1 MKNFLA
7 VLISIGLLNLNAG
20 CHEHHH
26 HGPSGEPEYST
37 MLGEVYSTE
46 KIPFEQAWARALK
59 AMEELEFVVTK
70 QEKDA
75 ITGSLIARGANDKKI
90 EVNLE
95 KQSDELTEIRIWV
108 GAFGDEAISKLIL
121 DKIKES
127 AKVV

>member
-7 VLISIGLLNLNAG
+7 ILISIGLLNLNAG

-26 HGPSGEPEYST
+26 HGPGGEPEHYS
-37 MLGEVYSTE
+37 MFGEYYSTE
-46 KIPFEQAWARALK
+46 KIPFEQAWGGSLK

-75 ITGSLIARGANDKKI
+75 ISGSIVARGANDKKI
-90 EVNLE
+90 TVNLE

-108 GAFGDEAISKLIL
+108 GDFGDESMSRLIL
-121 DKIKES
+121 GKIKER
-127 AKVV
+127 ANVF